1 MNIYIFD
8 IDGVLA
14 DLRHRLHYKNRGDFD
29 GFYEDKNVLADG
41 LIQPGR
47 ELLRIM
53 NQDGIVV
60 YATGRP
66 ERTRQA
72 TIEWLNNSRLP
83 MRPMLMRKDGDFR
96 PSPEIKVEQVREA
109 LESFSNMFIAD
120 MDKVWFIDD
129 DPKNVAAVEEAF
141 PLKAKIK
148 VNGLVYG
155 TERF

>member
-14 DLRHRLHYKNRGDFD
+14 DLRHRLRYKNRGDFD

-41 LIQPGR
+41 LIEPGR

-53 NQDGIVV
+53 KQDGLVV

-66 ERTRQA
+66 ERTRKA
-72 TIEWLNNSRLP
+72 TIEWLHKNRLP
-83 MRPMLMRKDGDFR
+83 ICEIFMRKDGDFR
-96 PSPEIKVEQVREA
+96 PSPEVKVEQVMEILRCCC
-109 LESFSNMFIAD
+109 SI
-120 MDKVWFIDD
+120 DKVWFIDD
-129 DPKNVAAVEEAF
+129 DPKNVAAVEKAF
-141 PLKAKIK
+141 AGTKIK

>member
-14 DLRHRLHYKNRGDFD
+14 DLRHRLSYKSRGDFD
-29 GFYEDKNVLADG
+29 GFYEEKNVLADG

-72 TIEWLNNSRLP
+72 TNKWLYKNRLP
-83 MRPMLMRKDGDFR
+83 MPTMFMRKDGDLR
-96 PSPEIKVEQVREA
+96 PSQEVKVEQVMEI
-109 LESFSNMFIAD
+109 LECLSDI
-120 MDKVWFIDD
+120 DKVWFIDD
-129 DPKNVAAVEEAF
+129 DPKNVAAVERAF
-141 PLKAKIK
+141 AGTRIK

>member
-14 DLRHRLHYKNRGDFD
+14 DLEHRLCYRHRGDFD
-29 GFYEDKNVLADG
+29 TFYQNSKVLADG
-41 LIQPGR
+41 LIRPGK

-53 NQDGIVV
+53 HKDGFVV

-66 ERTRQA
+66 EKTRRA
-72 TIEWLNNSRLP
+72 TIEWMHENGLP
-83 MRPMLMRKDGDFR
+83 ACTMLMRKDGDFR
-96 PSPEIKVEQVREA
+96 PSPEVKVEQVKEVLR
-109 LESFSNMFIAD
+109 SFSHMFISD
-120 MDKVWFIDD
+120 MDELWFIDD

-141 PLKAKIK
+141 AGTKIK

>member
-14 DLRHRLHYKNRGDFD
+14 DLRHRLCYKNRGNFD
-29 GFYEDKNVLADG
+29 MFYEDKNVLADG
-41 LIQPGR
+41 LIQTGR

-53 NQDGIVV
+53 HQDGFVV

-66 ERTRQA
+66 EKTRRA
-72 TIEWLNNSRLP
+72 TIEWMHENGLP
-83 MRPMLMRKDGDFR
+83 ICAMLMRNDGDFR
-96 PSPEIKVEQVREA
+96 PSPELKVEQAREV
-109 LESFSNMFIAD
+109 LGSFSNI
-120 MDKVWFIDD
+120 DKVWFIDD
-129 DPKNVAAVEEAF
+129 DPKNVVAVEEAF
-141 PLKAKIK
+141 PVKAKIK

>member
-14 DLRHRLHYKNRGDFD
+14 DLKHRLCYRHRGNFD
-29 GFYEDKNVLADG
+29 MFYEDSKVLADG
-41 LIQPGR
+41 LIQPGK

-53 NQDGIVV
+53 KQDGLVV

-66 ERTRQA
+66 ERTREA
-72 TIEWLNNSRLP
+72 TIKWLHKNKLP
-83 MRPMLMRKDGDFR
+83 LCSVFMRKDGDFR
-96 PSPEIKVEQVREA
+96 PSPEIKVEQVMEI
-109 LESFSNMFIAD
+109 LGCCCSI
-120 MDKVWFIDD
+120 DKVWFIDD
-129 DPKNVAAVEEAF
+129 DPKNVAAVEDVF
-141 PLKAKIK
+141 SGTKIK